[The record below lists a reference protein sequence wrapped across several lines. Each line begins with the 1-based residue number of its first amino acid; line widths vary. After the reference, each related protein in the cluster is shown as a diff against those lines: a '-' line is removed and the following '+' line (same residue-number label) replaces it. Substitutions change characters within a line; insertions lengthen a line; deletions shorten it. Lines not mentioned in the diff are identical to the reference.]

1 MNNKGSRGVN
11 HSRSLF
17 TIATSNNNAANEAA
31 QQHHHLQQTGASDAV
46 TTPQDDSQECT
57 IAWACVQLDCNCY
70 IDESKVALPKIPLR
84 YNIYNESEAAAAA
97 SSSSANTSFQPNRDR
112 HGLSVYSSKPKILF
126 CNLCLRPNEEKSCKQ
141 FLKIFSS
148 QKTKY

>member
-1 MNNKGSRGVN
+1 MN

-17 TIATSNNNAANEAA
+17 TIATSNNAANDAA
-31 QQHHHLQQTGASDAV
+31 QQHQQQQTGASDA
-46 TTPQDDSQECT
+46 TMTPQDDSQECT

-70 IDESKVALPKIPLR
+70 IDEAKVALPKIPLR
-84 YNIYNESEAAAAA
+84 YNIFNESEAAAAA

-126 CNLCLRPNEEKSCKQ
+126 CNLCLRPNEEKSCNN
-141 FLKIFSS
+141 FFFFFIDRFFFE
-148 QKTKY
+148 YY